1 VPQRGRPRFPVCSG
15 EAHRAFIIRTI
26 KGVTMEFVQL
36 VLALA
41 AILLV
46 MFKPARENWA
56 FCLMWIGWLFM
67 IYLYVGHV
75 SGNILGLINL

>member
-1 VPQRGRPRFPVCSG
+1 MG
-15 EAHRAFIIRTI
+15 HRDTLHSLFELI

-56 FCLMWIGWLFM
+56 FCLMWLGWLLM

-75 SGNILGLINL
+75 SGNLLGTINL

>member
-1 VPQRGRPRFPVCSG
+1 
-15 EAHRAFIIRTI
+15 
-26 KGVTMEFVQL
+26 MEFVQL

-56 FCLMWIGWLFM
+56 FCLMWLGWLLM

-75 SGNILGLINL
+75 SGNLLGTINL